1 MSGARPRQPPLSLG
15 PVYGEEH
22 SAGRGVSQWAHEAR
36 VVRVA
41 SVGAGPAVAS
51 GGGPATWQWPVGPV
65 GRQWVAGSSS
75 NPSAASVLTLAPNKL
90 QLSSVHLLQLSVGG
104 SEGNNSESGPRTFAN
119 YFKYFSTFLTY
130 FWCLNLAC
138 YESYAAPSYS
148 YSWQCDIESNCVIAF

>member
-1 MSGARPRQPPLSLG
+1 M
-15 PVYGEEH
+15 
-22 SAGRGVSQWAHEAR
+22 
-36 VVRVA
+36 VRSTVR
-41 SVGAGPAVAS
+41 
-51 GGGPATWQWPVGPV
+51 GGGQPVSTRGQGGEGGQCWGRTSSRQGQWSRYLAVTSGTSWAPVGDREQQQPI
-65 GRQWVAGSSS
+65 SS
-75 NPSAASVLTLAPNKL
+75 SVLTLAPYKT